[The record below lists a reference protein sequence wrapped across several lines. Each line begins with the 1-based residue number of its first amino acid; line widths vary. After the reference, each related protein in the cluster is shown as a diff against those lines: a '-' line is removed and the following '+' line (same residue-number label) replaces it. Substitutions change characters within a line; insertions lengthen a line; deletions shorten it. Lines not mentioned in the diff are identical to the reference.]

1 MSNFPWFCQADV
13 PDATGLT
20 PLHFA
25 AIAPNADTAVHLLRA
40 CSCSPQ
46 VWFTAAA
53 DDGLTPAHFAAR
65 FGRTALNEQ
74 MLLLAQESNVR
85 FHPAGACE

>member
-1 MSNFPWFCQADV
+1 M
-13 PDATGLT
+13 PDANGLT

-25 AIAPNADTAVHLLRA
+25 AIAPDDDDLAVHLLRA
-40 CSCSPQ
+40 CRCSPH

-65 FGRTALNEQ
+65 VGRNALNQQ
-74 MLLLAQESNVR
+74 MLLLAQEAQVILFAS
-85 FHPAGACE
+85 FHPR